1 MLLFIRRREE
11 ILHFQTTP
19 SPSPPPKTTP
29 SLSSF
34 PKFLVSFL
42 PASCC
47 LSIPFVLARGE
58 QRLSITIYSDS
69 RSTSGSKPN
78 RAMHTQKRIFA
89 RAIMLGRVELQSDT
103 RVTLTVEELSESNHC
118 PLVSRE
124 RARLSR
130 FLRALHLDATPC
142 SFLDRGVPFSRQYIL
157 DIFIQS

>member
-1 MLLFIRRREE
+1 
-11 ILHFQTTP
+11 
-19 SPSPPPKTTP
+19 
-29 SLSSF
+29 
-34 PKFLVSFL
+34 
-42 PASCC
+42 
-47 LSIPFVLARGE
+47 
-58 QRLSITIYSDS
+58 
-69 RSTSGSKPN
+69 
-78 RAMHTQKRIFA
+78 MHTQKRIFA

-157 DIFIQS
+157 DIFIQSWMIITNGWNVFSSFSRKIYVCYYLSKFLRNCYIIVWNWKNS